1 MRGEQRFMEM
11 ALRLARKGL
20 GRVEPNPAVGCVIV
34 RDGRI
39 LGRGYHRR
47 FGGPHAEI
55 EALRDCAARGHDP
68 AGATMFVTLEPC
80 CHTGK
85 TGPCTEAI
93 IAAGI
98 GRVVAAIGDPAK
110 HVAGKGFTR
119 LRKAGIAVE
128 VGLCGRE
135 AALLNAPFIHFAR
148 TGRPWVIL
156 KWAQSRDGFLAR
168 KKQDKAKWISSAKS
182 RRDVHRLRRRCQA
195 ILVGVNTVIADNPL
209 LTPRP
214 ALGKRPLRVIVDS
227 RLRIPPYSRVLD
239 AREFPTLIV
248 TTRQG
253 MRNRQVVE
261 EIRARDAEF
270 MVIPAR
276 HGHCGLQA
284 LVSELGKRGIQQ
296 LLVEG
301 GPTILES
308 FVKADLAEAICAYIA
323 PIRLGN
329 KGAAPLSKSVRVLTD
344 PTGLYEVEVGLFGN
358 DRCIK
363 GLIRPV
369 TIPH

>member
-1 MRGEQRFMEM
+1 MRDEQGFMEM

-34 RDGRI
+34 REGKI
-39 LGRGYHRR
+39 IGRGYHRR

-98 GRVVAAIGDPAK
+98 GRVVAAIGDPAR
-110 HVAGKGFTR
+110 HVAGKGFAR
-119 LRKAGIAVE
+119 LRKAGISVE
-128 VGLCGRE
+128 VGLCDRE
-135 AALLNAPFIHFAR
+135 ATLLNAPFLHFAR

-156 KWAQSRDGFLAR
+156 KWAQSRDGFLAY
-168 KKQDKAKWISSAKS
+168 KKTERQRWISNAQS
-182 RRDVHRLRRRCQA
+182 RRAVHRLRRRCQA
-195 ILVGVNTVIADNPL
+195 ILVGVNTVIADDPL
-209 LTPRP
+209 LIPRP

-239 AREFPTLIV
+239 ARKFPTLV
-248 TTRQG
+248 ATARQG
-253 MRNRQVVE
+253 FWNRVAIRFIREKGVE
-261 EIRARDAEF
+261 IVSVPGREQ
-270 MVIPAR
+270 
-276 HGHCGLQA
+276 HCDLGA
-284 LVSELGKRGIQQ
+284 LLSELGKRGIQQ

-308 FVKADLAEAICAYIA
+308 FVKAKLADAVCIYIA
-323 PIRLGN
+323 PRKLGR
-329 KGAAPLSKSVRVLTD
+329 KGDAPLSKSVRVLAD
-344 PTGLYEVEVGLFGN
+344 PNRLYEAEVGRFGE

-369 TIPH
+369 TV

>member
-1 MRGEQRFMEM
+1 MRDEQRFMEM

-34 RDGRI
+34 REGRI
-39 LGRGYHRR
+39 IGRGYHHR

-55 EALRDCAARGHDP
+55 EALRDCAAQGHDP

-98 GRVVAAIGDPAK
+98 GRVVAAVGDPAK
-110 HVAGKGFTR
+110 HVAGKGFAR

-168 KKQDKAKWISSAKS
+168 KKTDKSKWISNTQS

-195 ILVGVNTVIADNPL
+195 ILVGVKTIIQDNPL

-214 ALGKRPLRVIVDS
+214 AMGKRPLRVVVDS

-239 AREFPTLIV
+239 AREYPTLVV
-248 TTRQG
+248 TTKQGLRNREDVAQTICARGARMGTVPLRQG
-253 MRNRQVVE
+253 ACDLGV
-261 EIRARDAEF
+261 
-270 MVIPAR
+270 
-276 HGHCGLQA
+276 L
-284 LVSELGKRGIQQ
+284 LTELGKLGVQQ

-301 GPTILES
+301 GPKVLNS
-308 FVKADLAEAICAYIA
+308 FVKNKLADAVCVYIA
-323 PIRLGN
+323 PKKLGV
-329 KGAAPLSKSVRVLTD
+329 GGTAPLSKTVQVLTN
-344 PTGLYEVEVGLFGN
+344 PNRLYEAEVVRFGH
-358 DRCIK
+358 DQCVK
-363 GLIRPV
+363 GLIRPITV
-369 TIPH
+369 

>member
-1 MRGEQRFMEM
+1 MEM

-39 LGRGYHRR
+39 IGRGYHRR

-55 EALRDCAARGHDP
+55 EALRDCAAKGHDP

-80 CHTGK
+80 CHFGK

-98 GRVVAAIGDPAK
+98 VRVVAAVGDPAK
-110 HVAGKGFTR
+110 HVGGKGFAR
-119 LRKAGIAVE
+119 LRKAGVVVE
-128 VGLCGRE
+128 IGLCGRE
-135 AALLNAPFIHFAR
+135 AALLNSPFFHFAR

-156 KWAQSRDGFLAR
+156 KWAQSRDGFCAR
-168 KKQDKAKWISSAKS
+168 KKSSGQRWISNARS

-195 ILVGVNTVIADNPL
+195 ILVGVNTVLKDDPL

-214 ALGKRPLRVIVDS
+214 AMGKRPLRVIVDG

-239 AREFPTLIV
+239 AREFPTLIA
-248 TTRQG
+248 TTKQALQDRILVG
-253 MRNRQVVE
+253 A
-261 EIRARDAEF
+261 IRARGAETVTV
-270 MVIPAR
+270 MAKRYRCDIR
-276 HGHCGLQA
+276 EL
-284 LVSELGKRGIQQ
+284 LIELGKRGVQQ

-308 FVKADLAEAICAYIA
+308 FVKADLADAVCAYIA
-323 PIRLGN
+323 PKRLGN
-329 KGAAPLSKSVRVLTD
+329 NGAAPVSKPVRALAD
-344 PTGLYEVEVGLFGN
+344 PAHLYEAQVRRFDG
-358 DRCIK
+358 DTCIE
-363 GLIRPV
+363 GMIRPFN
-369 TIPH
+369 HSR